1 VPTQAARLGRHV
13 RAAGSDVARGDVLL
27 SAGRVVSAGDVALLT
42 SQGRSR
48 LRVVRAPVVAI
59 IDTGDELVPVDGG
72 APRRGQVVASNA
84 IALAAAVRALGGVPR
99 ILPTLPDTQEA
110 VHAGLAQAIRG
121 ANVLITVGG
130 MSVGDYDFML
140 DGIRTLSG
148 DGFDFWKVAV
158 KPGKPLAFAQAG
170 HTAIFGLPG
179 NPVSAL
185 VTFELFVRPA
195 LLTLM
200 GHTAV
205 LRRPRTAIA
214 DVDLPKGGRR
224 ETFLRAIA
232 WRTADGLRVRPRNN
246 QSSGAL
252 SSIGGV
258 DALVQ
263 IPIDA
268 PSLPAGEPAQV
279 LLLGPDHPLDR
290 LPFTAGA

>member
-1 VPTQAARLGRHV
+1 
-13 RAAGSDVARGDVLL
+13 
-27 SAGRVVSAGDVALLT
+27 
-42 SQGRSR
+42 
-48 LRVVRAPVVAI
+48 
-59 IDTGDELVPVDGG
+59 
-72 APRRGQVVASNA
+72 
-84 IALAAAVRALGGVPR
+84 
-99 ILPTLPDTQEA
+99 